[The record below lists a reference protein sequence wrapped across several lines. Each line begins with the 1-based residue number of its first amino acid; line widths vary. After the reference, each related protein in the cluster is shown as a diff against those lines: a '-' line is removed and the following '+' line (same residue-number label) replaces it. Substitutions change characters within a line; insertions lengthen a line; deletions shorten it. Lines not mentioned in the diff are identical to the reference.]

1 VAAHTPKLD
10 LDDIQGLV
18 ARGYKGLKHA
28 RFTIFAASD
37 QAAAQALLSWLLP
50 RVATAGRFAA
60 DSALHVA
67 FTPAGLRRLG
77 LAAERVAGFSAEFV
91 AGMTAPEKS
100 RFLGDVE
107 DSDPGSWDW
116 GSPQGGAIDGVV
128 LLYAA
133 SRDVLDA
140 RQAELNQRLAEVGAR
155 QIATL
160 DTRELSD
167 YEPFGFHDG
176 ISQPAIEGLPKAK
189 AFSQDGR
196 AVPPGEFVLGYP
208 NAYGELTDRPLLP
221 ASEDP
226 RRLLLPDPAG
236 TGAVDLGRN
245 GTYLVIR
252 QLEQDVDAFWRY
264 VGQASGE
271 PDGARSPRA
280 RALAAK
286 MVGRWPSGAP
296 LVKSPDRDDRQ
307 LSRDN
312 DFGYHTTD
320 AFGLA
325 CPLGAH
331 IRRMNPRDSLDP
343 DPGSDASVRVSDM
356 HRILRRARSYGADE
370 GSDTPAAAVKDQSAK
385 RLARGD
391 TATPSGT
398 GLHFVCL
405 VGSLARQFEFVQ
417 HTWLNGAT
425 FNGLYDDTDPLAG
438 SRHPSGAT
446 FTAPAH
452 PVRRRYRDLPQF
464 VRTRGGAY
472 FFLPG
477 ISALRYLAQLP
488 GTVPSPSATR

>member
-1 VAAHTPKLD
+1 VAPPSPKLD

-28 RFTIFAASD
+28 RFTLFAASD
-37 QAAAQALLSWLLP
+37 QTAAQALLSWLLP
-50 RVATAGRFAA
+50 RVATAGSLAA

-67 FTPAGLRRLG
+67 LTPAGLGRLG
-77 LAAERVAGFSAEFV
+77 LAAEHIAGFSAEFA
-91 AGMTAPEKS
+91 AGMTAPDKS

-107 DSDPGSWDW
+107 DSDPRSWDW
-116 GSPQGGAIDGVV
+116 GGPQSGAIDGVV

-133 SRDVLDA
+133 DRDVLDA
-140 RQAELNQRLAEVGAR
+140 RQAELDRRLAEAGAR
-155 QIATL
+155 RVATL
-160 DTRELSD
+160 DTRELSA

-189 AFSQDGR
+189 ALRGHGP
-196 AVPPGEFVLGYP
+196 AVPAGEFVLGYP

-236 TGAVDLGRN
+236 TGEADLGRN

-252 QLEQDVDAFWRY
+252 QLEQDVGAFWRY
-264 VGQASGE
+264 VGQASGQ
-271 PDGARSPRA
+271 PDGARSPQA
-280 RALAAK
+280 RELAAK

-296 LVKSPDRDDRQ
+296 LVKSPGHDDRR
-307 LSRDN
+307 LSQDN
-312 DFGYHTTD
+312 DFGYRATD
-320 AFGLA
+320 PSGLA

-343 DPGSDASVRVSDM
+343 APGSDASVRVSDM
-356 HRILRRARSYGADE
+356 HRILRRARSYGPAT
-370 GSDTPAAAVKDQSAK
+370 GSDTSAAAVKDHNSE

-391 TATPSGT
+391 TAAPSGT

-405 VGSLARQFEFVQ
+405 AGSLARQFEFVQ

-425 FNGLYDDTDPLAG
+425 FDGLYDDTDPLAG

-446 FTAPAH
+446 FTAPAR

-488 GTVPSPSATR
+488 GTVPSSSATR